1 MTERMQRLA
10 RFCVDTQFE
19 DLPAALVAQA
29 KRHILD
35 TFGATLAGAESEVA
49 QLARE
54 VFAGETGNTLVWGTD
69 LRIGAAQ
76 AAILNGVA
84 AHALE
89 LDDTGG
95 CDHSGA
101 VVLPA
106 VMAAVSMSERPVNGR
121 ELITAVVIGY
131 DIGRRVL
138 EACGSYSAHN
148 GAGWHSTATCGVF
161 GAAAACARI
170 LGLDATQTV
179 SALGIAGS
187 FSGGLWAF
195 IHDGSQSKKLHTGR
209 AAEGGLLAARFARQG
224 ITGPSKLFDDVWG
237 GFLKT
242 LAGDAAVPEALDADL
257 GVVWKLARCSIKP
270 YAACRG
276 THSAIDA
283 LGLLLDQLQ
292 VDASQVEDVQVSL
305 CGFLQ
310 DMCGG
315 QNVSTLAAAQM
326 SLPYALAARLVHG
339 HCRLHA
345 YDDQQRGDPR
355 IAHWMSRIHLEV
367 DPQLSEDGE
376 PVVSLRTVDGRQA
389 SLCVD
394 PPLGAPGNPLSDAA
408 LEEKFFSLAGRV
420 MPRER
425 AEELLEQLWRLEE
438 SESVET
444 LIVPTLCVGMQ
455 PGTLR
460 VPQADAERPVRH
472 SHADGSTP
480 RRGNDHQI

>member
-1 MTERMQRLA
+1 MRMARLA
-10 RFCVDTQFE
+10 QFCVDTRFE
-19 DLPAALVAQA
+19 DLPAELVEQA

-35 TFGATLAGAESEVA
+35 TFGAALAGAGSDVARQARQVFKGEV
-49 QLARE
+49 
-54 VFAGETGNTLVWGTD
+54 GSTLVWGTD
-69 LRIGAAQ
+69 QRVGAAQ
-76 AAILNGVA
+76 AAMLNGIA

-106 VMAAVSMSERPVNGR
+106 VMAALSMSTLSVSEASIDGR

-131 DIGRRVL
+131 EIGRRVL

-161 GAAAACARI
+161 GAAAASARI
-170 LGLDATQTV
+170 LGLDAQQTL

-195 IHDGSQSKKLHTGR
+195 IHDGSQSKRLHSGR
-209 AAEGGLLAARFARQG
+209 AAEGGLLAARFAQQG
-224 ITGPSKLFDDVWG
+224 ITGPTKLFDNVWG

-242 LAGDAAVPEALDADL
+242 LAADTAVPEALDAEL
-257 GVVWKLARCSIKP
+257 GHVWKLARCSIKP

-283 LGLLLDQLQ
+283 LDLLLDQLQ
-292 VDASQVEDVQVSL
+292 VSAEQVEDVQVSL

-315 QNVSTLAAAQM
+315 QDVSTLPAAQM
-326 SLPYALAARLVHG
+326 SLRYALAARLVHG
-339 HCRLHA
+339 HCRLEA
-345 YDDQQRGDPR
+345 YDDEQRRHPR
-355 IAHWMSRIHLEV
+355 IAHWMSRIRLEV
-367 DPQLSEDGE
+367 DPHLSEDGE
-376 PVVSLRTVDGRQA
+376 PVVSVRTVDSRQA
-389 SLCVD
+389 SLCVEV
-394 PPLGAPGNPLSDAA
+394 PLGAPGNPLSDAA

-420 MPRER
+420 IPLQQ
-425 AEELLEQLWRLEE
+425 AKELLEQLWRLEE
-438 SESVET
+438 LESVRA
-444 LIVPTLCVGMQ
+444 LDRWL
-455 PGTLR
+455 
-460 VPQADAERPVRH
+460 
-472 SHADGSTP
+472 S
-480 RRGNDHQI
+480 

>member
-10 RFCVDTQFE
+10 KFCVDTRFE
-19 DLPAALVAQA
+19 DLPPALVEQA

-35 TFGATLAGAESEVA
+35 TFGATLAGADSEVA
-49 QLARE
+49 KTAQQ
-54 VFAGETGNTLVWGTD
+54 VFADETGDTLVWST
-69 LRIGAAQ
+69 RQRVGAAQ
-76 AAILNGVA
+76 AAMLNGIA

-106 VMAAVSMSERPVNGR
+106 VMAAVSMAGQPVSGR
-121 ELITAVVIGY
+121 EFITAVVIGY
-131 DIGRRVL
+131 EVGRRVL
-138 EACGSYSAHN
+138 EACGGYSAHN

-161 GAAAACARI
+161 GAAAASARI
-170 LGLDATQTV
+170 LGLDARKTL

-224 ITGPSKLFDDVWG
+224 ISGPTQLFEDVWG

-242 LAGDAAVPEALDADL
+242 LATANSTPAALDADL

-270 YAACRG
+270 YASCRG

-283 LGLLLDQLQ
+283 LGLLLEQLK
-292 VDASQVEDVQVSL
+292 VPIDQVEDVQVSL
-305 CGFLQ
+305 CGFLR

-315 QNVSTLAAAQM
+315 QDVSTLAAAQM
-326 SLPYALAARLVHG
+326 SLPYALASRLVLG
-339 HCRLHA
+339 HCRLQA
-345 YDDQQRGDPR
+345 YDDEQRSDPR
-355 IAHWMSRIHLEV
+355 ITQWLSRIHLEV

-376 PVVSLRTVDGRQA
+376 PVVTLRTVDGRQA
-389 SLCVD
+389 SLCVEV
-394 PPLGAPGNPLSDAA
+394 PLGAPGNPLSDAA
-408 LEEKFFSLAGRV
+408 LEEKFFSLAMRV
-420 MPRER
+420 MSRER
-425 AEELLEQLWRLEE
+425 VEELLGQLWRIEE
-438 SESVET
+438 LESVRT
-444 LIVPTLCVGMQ
+444 LDRWLT
-455 PGTLR
+455 
-460 VPQADAERPVRH
+460 
-472 SHADGSTP
+472 
-480 RRGNDHQI
+480 

>member
-10 RFCVDTQFE
+10 QFCVDARYE
-19 DLPAALVAQA
+19 DLPPALVAQA

-35 TFGATLAGAESEVA
+35 TFGATLAGSVSDVA
-49 QLARE
+49 KQAQQ
-54 VFAGETGNTLVWGTD
+54 VFAGETGETLVWGTE
-69 LRIGAAQ
+69 LRVGAIQ
-76 AAILNGVA
+76 AAMLNGVA

-106 VMAAVSMSERPVNGR
+106 VMTAVSMSPIPVSGR

-131 DIGRRVL
+131 EVGRRVL
-138 EACGSYSAHN
+138 EACGGYSAHN

-161 GAAAACARI
+161 GAAAASARI
-170 LGLDATQTV
+170 LRLDIQQTL

-195 IHDGSQSKKLHTGR
+195 IHDGSHSKKLHSGR
-209 AAEGGLLAARFARQG
+209 AAEGGLLAARFARHG
-224 ITGPSKLFDDVWG
+224 ISGPTKLFDDVWG

-242 LAGDAAVPEALDADL
+242 LAGVTSQPEALDADL

-270 YAACRG
+270 YASCRG

-283 LGLLLDQLQ
+283 LGLLVDQLQ
-292 VDASQVEDVQVSL
+292 VDVDQVEDIHVSL

-310 DMCGG
+310 GMCGG
-315 QNVSTLAAAQM
+315 QEVSTLAAAQM

-339 HCRLHA
+339 HCRLQA
-345 YDDQQRGDPR
+345 YDEAQRSDPR
-355 IAHWMSRIHLEV
+355 IAHWMSRIRLEM

-376 PVVSLRTVDGRQA
+376 PIVSLRTVDGRQA

-394 PPLGAPGNPLSDAA
+394 VPLGAPGNPLSNA
-408 LEEKFFSLAGRV
+408 LLEQKFLSLAGRV
-420 MPRER
+420 MSQEQ
-425 AEELLEQLWRLEE
+425 ATALLGQLWRLDEM
-438 SESVET
+438 ESVRS
-444 LIVPTLCVGMQ
+444 LDRWL
-455 PGTLR
+455 
-460 VPQADAERPVRH
+460 
-472 SHADGSTP
+472 S
-480 RRGNDHQI
+480 

>member
-1 MTERMQRLA
+1 MSERMQQLA
-10 RFCVDTQFE
+10 QFCVDTRFE
-19 DLPAALVAQA
+19 DLPPALVAQA

-35 TFGATLAGAESEVA
+35 TFGATLAGAGSDVA
-49 QLARE
+49 KQARQ
-54 VFAGETGNTLVWGTD
+54 VFDGETGSTLIWGTD
-69 LRIGAAQ
+69 QRTGAAQ
-76 AAILNGVA
+76 AALLNGVA

-106 VMAAVSMSERPVNGR
+106 VMAAVSMAGQPVNGR

-131 DIGRRVL
+131 EIGRRVL

-161 GAAAACARI
+161 GAAAASARI
-170 LGLDATQTV
+170 FGLDTAQTV

-195 IHDGSQSKKLHTGR
+195 IHDGSQSKKLHSGR
-209 AAEGGLLAARFARQG
+209 AAEGGLLAARFAQRG
-224 ITGPSKLFDDVWG
+224 ITGPTKLFDDVWG

-242 LAGDAAVPEALDADL
+242 LAGETAQPDALDADL
-257 GVVWKLARCSIKP
+257 GVVWKLARCSIKSH
-270 YAACRG
+270 AACRG

-292 VDASQVEDVQVSL
+292 VSTDQVEDVRVSL

-315 QNVSTLAAAQM
+315 RDVGTLAATQM
-326 SLPYALAARLVHG
+326 SLPYALAARLVQG
-339 HCRLHA
+339 HCRLEA
-345 YDDQQRGDPR
+345 YDDEQRGDPR
-355 IAHWMSRIHLEV
+355 IAHWMARIHLEV
-367 DPQLSEDGE
+367 NPQLSEDGE
-376 PVVSLRTVDGRQA
+376 PVVSVRTVDGRQA

-408 LEEKFFSLAGRV
+408 LEEKFFSLAVRV
-420 MPRER
+420 MPRGQ
-425 AEELLEQLWRLEE
+425 AAGLLEQLWRVEE
-438 SESVET
+438 LESVEA
-444 LIVPTLCVGMQ
+444 LGIWLGVLSG
-455 PGTLR
+455 R
-460 VPQADAERPVRH
+460 
-472 SHADGSTP
+472 
-480 RRGNDHQI
+480 

>member
-1 MTERMQRLA
+1 MSGRLQRLA
-10 RFCVDTQFE
+10 QFCTDTRFE
-19 DLPAALVAQA
+19 DLPPALVEQA

-35 TFGATLAGAESEVA
+35 TFGATLAGAGSDVA
-49 QLARE
+49 RTARE
-54 VFAGETGNTLVWGTD
+54 VYQGEAGSCLIWGTQQ
-69 LRIGAAQ
+69 RVGAAQ
-76 AAILNGVA
+76 AAMLNGIA

-101 VVLPA
+101 VVIPA
-106 VMAAVSMSERPVNGR
+106 VMAAVSLSDQPVTGR
-121 ELITAVVIGY
+121 EFITAVVIGY
-131 DIGRRVL
+131 EVGRRVL
-138 EACGSYSAHN
+138 EACGGYSAHN

-170 LGLDATQTV
+170 LRLDAGQTL

-195 IHDGSQSKKLHTGR
+195 IHDGSQSKKLHSGR

-224 ITGPSKLFDDVWG
+224 ISGPTRLFEDVWG

-242 LAGDAAVPEALDADL
+242 LAAPTSNPEALDAGL

-270 YAACRG
+270 YASCRG

-283 LGLLLDQLQ
+283 LSLLLEQLDVQ
-292 VDASQVEDVQVSL
+292 VDQVEDIQVSL
-305 CGFLQ
+305 CGFLK

-315 QNVSTLAAAQM
+315 HDVASLAAAQM

-339 HCRLHA
+339 HCRLQA
-345 YDDQQRGDPR
+345 YDDDLRCDPR
-355 IAHWMSRIHLEV
+355 IAPWMSRIRLEV
-367 DPQLSEDGE
+367 DRQLSEDGE
-376 PVVSLRTVDGRQA
+376 PVVSVRTVDGRQA

-408 LEEKFFSLAGRV
+408 LEEKFFSLAERV
-420 MPRER
+420 MPRGQ
-425 AEELLEQLWRLEE
+425 AEELLGQLWRLEAL
-438 SESVET
+438 ESVRT
-444 LIVPTLCVGMQ
+444 I
-455 PGTLR
+455 
-460 VPQADAERPVRH
+460 ERWLV
-472 SHADGSTP
+472 
-480 RRGNDHQI
+480 

>member
-1 MTERMQRLA
+1 MKDHEIAAFSSAYDGVMRMERLA
-10 RFCVDTQFE
+10 QFCVDTRFE
-19 DLPAALVAQA
+19 DLPSALVEQA

-35 TFGATLAGAESEVA
+35 TFGVTLAGAGSDVA
-49 QLARE
+49 KQAHQ
-54 VFAGETGNTLVWGTD
+54 VFEGEAGSTLVWGTD
-69 LRIGAAQ
+69 QRVGAAQ
-76 AAILNGVA
+76 AAMLNGIA

-106 VMAAVSMSERPVNGR
+106 VMAALSMSVKPANGR

-131 DIGRRVL
+131 EISRRVL

-161 GAAAACARI
+161 GAAAASARI
-170 LGLDATQTV
+170 LGLDAQQTLA
-179 SALGIAGS
+179 ALGIAGS

-195 IHDGSQSKKLHTGR
+195 IHDGSQSKKLHSGR
-209 AAEGGLLAARFARQG
+209 AAEGGLLAARFAQQG
-224 ITGPSKLFDDVWG
+224 ITGPTKLFDDVWG

-242 LAGDAAVPEALDADL
+242 LAADTAVPQALDAEL
-257 GVVWKLARCSIKP
+257 GHVWKLARCSIKP

-292 VDASQVEDVQVSL
+292 VNADQVESVQVSL

-315 QNVSTLAAAQM
+315 QDINTLPAAQM
-326 SLPYALAARLVHG
+326 SLRYALAARLVHG
-339 HCRLHA
+339 HCRLEA
-345 YDDQQRGDPR
+345 YDDEQRHHPR
-355 IAHWMSRIHLEV
+355 IAHWMSRIRLEV
-367 DPQLSEDGE
+367 DPLLSEDGE
-376 PVVSLRTVDGRQA
+376 PVVSVQTVDGRQA
-389 SLCVD
+389 SLCVEV
-394 PPLGAPGNPLSDAA
+394 PLGAPGNPLSDEA

-420 MPRER
+420 IPREQ
-425 AEELLEQLWRLEE
+425 AKGLIEQLWKLEE
-438 SESVET
+438 LESVRA
-444 LIVPTLCVGMQ
+444 LDRWL
-455 PGTLR
+455 
-460 VPQADAERPVRH
+460 
-472 SHADGSTP
+472 S
-480 RRGNDHQI
+480 

>member
-10 RFCVDTQFE
+10 QFCVDSRFE

-29 KRHILD
+29 TRHILD
-35 TFGATLAGAESEVA
+35 TFGVTLAGAGSDVA
-49 QLARE
+49 RQARQ
-54 VFAGETGNTLVWGTD
+54 VFDGETGQTLVWGTEVKV
-69 LRIGAAQ
+69 GAAQ
-76 AAILNGVA
+76 AAMLNGVA

-106 VMAAVSMSERPVNGR
+106 VMAAVSMLTQPVSGR
-121 ELITAVVIGY
+121 ELIAAVVIGY
-131 DIGRRVL
+131 EVGRRVL
-138 EACGSYSAHN
+138 EACGGYSAHN

-161 GAAAACARI
+161 GAAAASARI
-170 LGLDATQTV
+170 LRLDIAQTQ

-187 FSGGLWAF
+187 FSAGLWAF
-195 IHDGSQSKKLHTGR
+195 IHDGTQSKKLHTGR
-209 AAEGGLLAARFARQG
+209 AAEGGLLAARFAQRG
-224 ITGPSKLFDDVWG
+224 ITGPSRLFDDVWG

-242 LAGDAAVPEALDADL
+242 LAGVNSQPEALDADL

-283 LGLLLDQLQ
+283 LGLLLEQLR
-292 VDASQVEDVQVSL
+292 VGADQVEDVHVSL
-305 CGFLQ
+305 CSFLL

-315 QNVSTLAAAQM
+315 RDVSTLAAAQM

-339 HCRLHA
+339 HCRLEA
-345 YDDQQRGDPR
+345 YDDEQRGDLR

-367 DPQLSEDGE
+367 DSQLSEDGE
-376 PVVSLRTVDGRQA
+376 PVISVRTVDGRRA

-408 LEEKFFSLAGRV
+408 LEQKFFSLATRV
-420 MPRER
+420 MPQ
-425 AEELLEQLWRLEE
+425 AQAGELLEQLWRLDEL
-438 SESVET
+438 ESVEI
-444 LIVPTLCVGMQ
+444 LQ
-455 PGTLR
+455 LR
-460 VPQADAERPVRH
+460 TQ
-472 SHADGSTP
+472 
-480 RRGNDHQI
+480 NL

>member
-1 MTERMQRLA
+1 MRMARLA
-10 RFCVDTQFE
+10 QFCVDTRFE
-19 DLPAALVAQA
+19 DLPAELVEQA

-35 TFGATLAGAESEVA
+35 TFGAALAGAGSDVA
-49 QLARE
+49 RQAHE
-54 VFAGETGNTLVWGTD
+54 VFKGEAGSTLVWGTGQ
-69 LRIGAAQ
+69 RVGAAQ
-76 AAILNGVA
+76 AAMLNGIA

-106 VMAAVSMSERPVNGR
+106 VMAALSMSTLSVSEASIDGR

-131 DIGRRVL
+131 EIGRRVL

-161 GAAAACARI
+161 GAAAASARI
-170 LGLDATQTV
+170 LGLDAQQTL

-195 IHDGSQSKKLHTGR
+195 IHDGSQSKRLHSGR
-209 AAEGGLLAARFARQG
+209 AAEGGLLAARFAQQG
-224 ITGPSKLFDDVWG
+224 ITGPTKLFDDVWG

-242 LAGDAAVPEALDADL
+242 LAADTAAPEALDAEL
-257 GVVWKLARCSIKP
+257 GHVWKLARCSIKP

-292 VDASQVEDVQVSL
+292 VSAEQVEDVQVSL

-315 QNVSTLAAAQM
+315 QDVSTLPAAQM
-326 SLPYALAARLVHG
+326 SLRYALATRLLHG
-339 HCRLHA
+339 HCRLEA
-345 YDDQQRGDPR
+345 YDDEQRRHPR
-355 IAHWMSRIHLEV
+355 IAHWMSRIRLEV

-376 PVVSLRTVDGRQA
+376 PVVSVRTVDGRQA
-389 SLCVD
+389 SLCVEV
-394 PPLGAPGNPLSDAA
+394 PLGAPGNPLSDAA

-420 MPRER
+420 IPLQQ
-425 AEELLEQLWRLEE
+425 AKELLEQLWRLEE
-438 SESVET
+438 LESVRA
-444 LIVPTLCVGMQ
+444 LDRWL
-455 PGTLR
+455 
-460 VPQADAERPVRH
+460 
-472 SHADGSTP
+472 S
-480 RRGNDHQI
+480 

>member
-1 MTERMQRLA
+1 MTERLQRLA
-10 RFCVDTQFE
+10 QFCVDTRFE
-19 DLPAALVAQA
+19 DLPPALVAQA

-35 TFGATLAGAESEVA
+35 TFGATLAGADSDVA
-49 QLARE
+49 KQARL
-54 VFAGETGNTLVWGTD
+54 VFAGETGGTLVWGAD
-69 LRIGAAQ
+69 LRVGAAQ
-76 AAILNGVA
+76 AAMLNGVA

-106 VMAAVSMSERPVNGR
+106 VMAAVSMSTRPVSGR
-121 ELITAVVIGY
+121 EFVTAVVIGY
-131 DIGRRVL
+131 EVGRRVL
-138 EACGSYSAHN
+138 EACGGYSAHN

-161 GAAAACARI
+161 GAAAASARI
-170 LGLDATQTV
+170 LGLNAGQML

-195 IHDGSQSKKLHTGR
+195 IHDGSQSKKLHSGR
-209 AAEGGLLAARFARQG
+209 AAEGGLLAARFAQQG

-242 LAGDAAVPEALDADL
+242 LAGETAQPEALDADL

-270 YAACRG
+270 YASCRG

-292 VDASQVEDVQVSL
+292 VDVDQVEDLEVSL

-310 DMCGG
+310 DMCGA
-315 QNVSTLAAAQM
+315 QEVSSLAAAQM

-339 HCRLHA
+339 HCRLEA
-345 YDDQQRGDPR
+345 YDDEQRRDPK
-355 IAHWMSRIHLEV
+355 IALWMSRIRLVV

-376 PVVSLRTVDGRQA
+376 PVVSVRTVDGRQA
-389 SLCVD
+389 SLCID
-394 PPLGAPGNPLSDAA
+394 PPLGAPGNPLSDDA
-408 LEEKFFSLAGRV
+408 LEQKFFSLAVRV
-420 MPRER
+420 MPRSQ
-425 AEELLEQLWRLEE
+425 AEELIGQLWRLEAL
-438 SESVET
+438 ESVAA
-444 LIVPTLCVGMQ
+444 LDRWL
-455 PGTLR
+455 
-460 VPQADAERPVRH
+460 
-472 SHADGSTP
+472 S
-480 RRGNDHQI
+480 